1 MASHNNGPFDGAGS
15 ILSTVGGPSD
25 PTPPE
30 SLGATTPESERL
42 LEKVSEEHALAAE
55 IPYNETKPLEYGHAA
70 FVPHAGETRRPET
83 PLATASST
91 TEDIASRKVGDGS
104 PEIGDNAL
112 NASLDRVRVDDSG
125 RELTTNQGVKIAD
138 NQDSLK
144 IGLRGP
150 TAM

>member
-1 MASHNNGPFDGAGS
+1 
-15 ILSTVGGPSD
+15 
-25 PTPPE
+25 
-30 SLGATTPESERL
+30 
-42 LEKVSEEHALAAE
+42 
-55 IPYNETKPLEYGHAA
+55 
-70 FVPHAGETRRPET
+70 PET

-150 TAM
+150 TAMEDFILREKITHFDHERIPERVVHARGAGAHGWFEN